1 MKNARILIVDD
12 DDHVRDAL
20 LDELS
25 SAYRVETVSCGNDAF
40 EALTSKQYDVII
52 SDLRMPDHDGIEV
65 LEFARQHQ
73 RDAVRVLLTGYLDER
88 AHRALLNPDAPYKV
102 GKPWHD
108 EIEVVVRRGLEQ
120 RDIARRL
127 SASVEDALSLASFDD
142 QLAVTATPLELAE
155 CVVRRASTVEGVTS
169 VGTVARTSE
178 GEHVF
183 TGAAV
188 PREGQGWYVDLP
200 LDGDGDLR
208 LRARGIG
215 DSSRQVVGYLAH
227 RAQRRCGILGAR
239 AAPVQSVVSEHS
251 GRVNQLMRQATLGA
265 LTSSLLHDMASLVQ
279 ALSCALEEISALAE
293 ETDELPMKQAVGD
306 AMSAGHE
313 AVQLFVT
320 MRKFIRAGEV
330 NPRPMRLEEL
340 VARSTRIAGAY
351 VRDRA
356 ELKIGPLVKCEVMVC
371 EPLFLQ
377 VLANLLRNA
386 ANASPAGGIVDLA
399 TRIDGDNVVLTVT
412 DDGPGVDPE
421 IADMMFEPFAGTSL
435 EGAGLGLAI
444 SAFVVQLHKGTISYR
459 RAPGR
464 GACFT
469 VTIPLPAPPAA
480 ASPTLPPTSSGG
492 NGNGSA
498 PPTTT

>member
-12 DDHVRDAL
+12 DDHVREAL

-25 SAYRVETVSCGNDAF
+25 PAYRVETVSCGNDAF
-40 EALTSKQYDVII
+40 EALSSKQYDVII

-65 LEFARQHQ
+65 LEYARQHQ

-88 AHRALLNPDAPYKV
+88 AHRALMNPDAPYKV

-127 SASVEDALSLASFDD
+127 SASVEDALSLASFDE
-142 QLAVTATPLELAE
+142 QLATTKTPLELAE

-169 VGTVARTSE
+169 VGTVARTID

-183 TGAAV
+183 TGSAV

-200 LDGDGDLR
+200 LDADGDLR

-215 DSSRQVVGYLAH
+215 DSSRQVVGFLAH

-239 AAPVQSVVSEHS
+239 TSPVQSVVGEHS
-251 GRVNQLMRQATLGA
+251 GRMNQLMRQATLGA

-279 ALSCALEEISALAE
+279 ALSCALEEISALA
-293 ETDELPMKQAVGD
+293 DEIDAPPMKQAVGD
-306 AMSAGHE
+306 AVSAGQE

-330 NPRPMRLEEL
+330 NPRPMRLDEL

-356 ELKIGPLVKCEVMVC
+356 ELRVGNVVKNEVMVC

-386 ANASPAGGIVDLA
+386 ANASPAGGVVDLE
-399 TRIDGDNVVLTVT
+399 TRLDGDNVVLTVT

-421 IADMMFEPFAGTSL
+421 ISDVMFEPFASTSQ

-459 RAPGR
+459 RAPDR

-469 VTIPLPAPPAA
+469 VTIPLKGAGP
-480 ASPTLPPTSSGG
+480 
-492 NGNGSA
+492 
-498 PPTTT
+498 

>member
-1 MKNARILIVDD
+1 MKNARILVVDD
-12 DDHVRDAL
+12 DDHVREAL

-25 SAYRVETVSCGNDAF
+25 EGYRVETVSCGNEAF
-40 EALTSKQYDVII
+40 EALSTNQYDVII

-73 RDAVRVLLTGYLDER
+73 HDAVRVLLTGYLDER

-120 RDIARRL
+120 RDVARRL
-127 SASVEDALSLASFDD
+127 SASVEDALSLTAFDE
-142 QLAVTATPLELAE
+142 QLAATSTAIELAE
-155 CVVRRASTVEGVTS
+155 CIVRRASTVQGVTIC
-169 VGTVARTSE
+169 GTVARSSE
-178 GEHVF
+178 GEHTF
-183 TGAAV
+183 TGAPV
-188 PREGQGWYVDLP
+188 PRDGAGWYLDLP
-200 LDGDGDLR
+200 LDAEGDLR

-215 DSSRQVVGYLAH
+215 DSPRQVVGYLAH

-239 AAPVQSVVSEHS
+239 TASLRSVVGEQG
-251 GRVNQLMRQATLGA
+251 GRMNQLMRQATLGA

-293 ETDELPMKQAVGD
+293 ESDSLPMKHAVSD
-306 AMSAGHE
+306 AVSAGQE
-313 AVQLFVT
+313 AVQLFIT

-330 NPRPMRLEEL
+330 HPRQMRVADL
-340 VARSTRIAGAY
+340 VSRSTRIVGAY
-351 VRDRA
+351 VRERA
-356 ELKIGPLVKCEVMVC
+356 ELRIGELVACEIPVS

-386 ANASPAGGIVDLA
+386 ANASPPGGVVDLT
-399 TRIDGDNVVLTVT
+399 TRIDEENLLIMVT

-421 IADMMFEPFAGTSL
+421 IADMMFEPFATTSQ

-444 SAFVVQLHKGTISYR
+444 SAFVVQLHRGTISYR
-459 RAPGR
+459 RAAER

-469 VTIPLPAPPAA
+469 VSLPLKP
-480 ASPTLPPTSSGG
+480 
-492 NGNGSA
+492 
-498 PPTTT
+498 